1 MIARP
6 HISLFAFAAL
16 LFFAPLSQLS
26 AQAPAFG
33 ERVRQKLV
41 IDSVVITGYRRTQA
55 PLIRSF
61 LEFEAGDTLYLDRL
75 LLSLESSRFH
85 LYRSRL
91 FSEVAVTLIYYR
103 AGHTAI
109 KVTVRERPL
118 ISFSTSLQ
126 LADRNVTEWWK
137 LHKFSLRRVTA
148 GAGIL
153 ANNPFGGGE
162 QFSAYFET
170 GFNQAGNVQ
179 FILPHLSS
187 DYKWGLE
194 IKAALAR
201 QRIFGLQYR
210 DNRLLYNESE
220 DFALHEKIYSMALSY
235 RPAAE
240 YLLRTSLSLRSA
252 WAGEEVLARNP
263 LFFGNHEDLH
273 FLKAS
278 LEFQMNQSDHFRYP
292 LNGSEFS
299 ITLIQR
305 GFSLFSD
312 LKMTELKIKGG
323 LYQKWLPEWYT
334 RHQLK
339 IRISKGEENNYY
351 LQRAFGFGQELVR
364 GYELFVISG
373 QHYVISN
380 NEIKWHALGVDFLS
394 PKSMSRFFPNL
405 PVDLYLKIL
414 VDGGVVL
421 NYGADQADRLA
432 NRALFGSGIGI
443 DLVLLNEYAFS
454 IAYTV
459 NNMLQKGIYLH
470 LNW

>member
-1 MIARP
+1 
-6 HISLFAFAAL
+6 
-16 LFFAPLSQLS
+16 
-26 AQAPAFG
+26 
-33 ERVRQKLV
+33 
-41 IDSVVITGYRRTQA
+41 
-55 PLIRSF
+55 
-61 LEFEAGDTLYLDRL
+61 
-75 LLSLESSRFH
+75 
-85 LYRSRL
+85 
-91 FSEVAVTLIYYR
+91 
-103 AGHTAI
+103 
-109 KVTVRERPL
+109 
-118 ISFSTSLQ
+118 
-126 LADRNVTEWWK
+126 
-137 LHKFSLRRVTA
+137 
-148 GAGIL
+148 
-153 ANNPFGGGE
+153 
-162 QFSAYFET
+162 
-170 GFNQAGNVQ
+170 
-179 FILPHLSS
+179 
-187 DYKWGLE
+187 
-194 IKAALAR
+194 
-201 QRIFGLQYR
+201 
-210 DNRLLYNESE
+210 
-220 DFALHEKIYSMALSY
+220 
-235 RPAAE
+235 
-240 YLLRTSLSLRSA
+240 
-252 WAGEEVLARNP
+252 
-263 LFFGNHEDLH
+263 
-273 FLKAS
+273 
-278 LEFQMNQSDHFRYP
+278 MNQSDHFRYP

-364 GYELFVISG
+364 GYEFFVISG